1 MTPPHPPL
9 AAKIRRTFTA
19 LARGNVLAATVNN
32 CADRHCL
39 LLVLCAGMHR
49 EAAGLATLRATTPH
63 MIFKGNPGTGKTV
76 RAVHGR
82 QA

>member
-1 MTPPHPPL
+1 
-9 AAKIRRTFTA
+9 
-19 LARGNVLAATVNN
+19 
-32 CADRHCL
+32 
-39 LLVLCAGMHR
+39 MHR

-82 QA
+82 QASFVVPRVSRDGGSCAVR